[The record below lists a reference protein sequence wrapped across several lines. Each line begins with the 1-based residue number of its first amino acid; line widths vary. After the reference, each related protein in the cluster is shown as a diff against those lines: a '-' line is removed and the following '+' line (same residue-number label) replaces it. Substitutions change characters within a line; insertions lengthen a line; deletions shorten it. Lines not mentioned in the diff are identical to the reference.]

1 MTKPPPGFLP
11 PVAASGGSAANGASG
26 INGADLKGGLL
37 DPAVSAGAPATAMEP
52 SLGSPIIM
60 KESPWQNLSKPR
72 ESARP
77 ISIGTS
83 AKTGAKPASEGTK
96 AGLIQY
102 ASSFVATQGVQD
114 GDAAAA
120 KEEDVTIVLRGGDD
134 DDAGDADAD
143 APGAGNVGNGAAAEG
158 GENVPEEGGGGD
170 EGPSITAVTSTKGG
184 SVEETAL

>member
-1 MTKPPPGFLP
+1 M
-11 PVAASGGSAANGASG
+11 
-26 INGADLKGGLL
+26 

-83 AKTGAKPASEGTK
+83 AKTGAKPASEETK

-102 ASSFVATQGVQD
+102 ASSFVATQGVQ
-114 GDAAAA
+114 GGAAAAA
-120 KEEDVTIVLRGGDD
+120 KEEDVTIVLRGGGDD
-134 DDAGDADAD
+134 ESGDVDAD
-143 APGAGNVGNGAAAEG
+143 APGAGNMGSGAAVGG
-158 GENVPEEGGGGD
+158 GENVAEGEAGGD
-170 EGPSITAVTSTKGG
+170 ESPSITAVTSTQGG

>member
-1 MTKPPPGFLP
+1 M
-11 PVAASGGSAANGASG
+11 
-26 INGADLKGGLL
+26 

-102 ASSFVATQGVQD
+102 ASSFVATQGVQG
-114 GDAAAA
+114 GDAAAAA
-120 KEEDVTIVLRGGDD
+120 KEEDVTIVLRGGG

-143 APGAGNVGNGAAAEG
+143 APGAGNVGNGAAAGG

-184 SVEETAL
+184 AMEETAL

>member
-1 MTKPPPGFLP
+1 MP

-52 SLGSPIIM
+52 SLDSPIIM

-143 APGAGNVGNGAAAEG
+143 APGAGNVGNVGNRAAAGG
-158 GENVPEEGGGGD
+158 GENVPDEGGGGD
-170 EGPSITAVTSTKGG
+170 EGPSITAVTATKGG
-184 SVEETAL
+184 AMEETAL